1 MTTYI
6 HLTRPPLREAAI
18 HIQLAE
24 ELPATFVNRMKDIL
38 LAGFEKNLPIKKGRF
53 SFQLNA
59 DSPAQASVT
68 SDEADGYRYQSGD
81 GARVV
86 QLRRSAMT
94 FSVLQGYTDWD
105 DIRYSAS
112 AVWNQY
118 LSMAGPVVVDRVA
131 VRYINVIGVPLG
143 ADFDDYLAAGPRIP
157 SKLPQSLLNFFHRV
171 VVPFSDAEATAI
183 VTQASE
189 PPTQANAP
197 VLLDLEINAQCKAQG
212 SSTEIWSRLEQ
223 LREIKNL
230 VFFSSLTEKAL
241 GLYR

>member
-18 HIQLAE
+18 HVQLAE
-24 ELPATFVNRMKDIL
+24 ELPATFADRLKEIAL
-38 LAGFEKNLPIKKGRF
+38 GGFEKVLPIKKGKF
-53 SFQLNA
+53 SLQINV
-59 DSPAQASVT
+59 DSPSQASVMT
-68 SDEADGYRYQSGD
+68 DELDGYRYQSGD

-105 DIRYSAS
+105 EIRSSARS
-112 AVWNQY
+112 IWNQY
-118 LSMAGPVVVDRVA
+118 LTIAGPVVVALVA
-131 VRYINVIGVPLG
+131 VRYINVIGIPLG
-143 ADFDDYLAAGPRIP
+143 ADFDDFLAAGPRIP
-157 SKLPQSLLNFFHRV
+157 IQLPQTLLSFFHRV
-171 VVPFSDAEATAI
+171 VVPFPDAEATAI
-183 VTQASE
+183 ITQATE
-189 PPTQANAP
+189 PPTQTNVP

-212 SSTEIWSRLEQ
+212 GSTEIWSRLEQ
-223 LREIKNL
+223 LREIKNM